1 MRVAIIATAAA
12 LLAACQGQQASAP
25 PTTTVRATTATA
37 PADLQLICASKAAEQ
52 YSVSSEQILPT
63 ASSVLGGGQYEVQ
76 LTLAGAPARCV
87 IDDNA
92 EISTLALVG

>member
-1 MRVAIIATAAA
+1 MGSVVTVEEVNAALEAAA
-12 LLAACQGQQASAP
+12 SGHMSRVLAYDPEAKVSVDFNHTEHSSIVAP
-25 PTTTVRATTATA
+25 
-37 PADLQLICASKAAEQ
+37 EQ
-52 YSVSSEQILPT
+52 TLPT
-63 ASSVLGGGQYEVQ
+63 GSSVLGGGQYEVQ